1 MGRTGV
7 TWLALLGAAAGV
19 LVRGDTPLEPFPAY
33 ADSDICARLMVGPIT
48 DARTQCSRSTYKD
61 GAEGVLVR
69 LRDNLVLSVN
79 KQKFLQERVGD
90 FVSVTGEVKEKN
102 GRIKVDSIKSIDL
115 GSIPSGS
122 VNKMLDVRQYKVTGE
137 DAKIFEK
144 IRHELAM
151 LPYFSDYDYISFAF
165 LGGEVI
171 LSGWTVRDINRGDAE
186 HAAKSVKG
194 VEHVTN
200 NIDVLPL
207 GSMDM
212 TIRANTRLKLQ
223 RFLSR
228 YFWGSG
234 SDIKIIIKNGKT
246 ILLGQVTTKED
257 SDVAFIQAN
266 SVPGAFKVFNLL
278 RVTGKGK

>member
-1 MGRTGV
+1 MGRTSV

-19 LVRGDTPLEPFPAY
+19 FGRGDTPLTTFPAY

-48 DARTQCSRSTYKD
+48 DERVQCSRSTYKD

-69 LRDNLVLSVN
+69 LKDNLVLSVN
-79 KQKFLQERVGD
+79 KQKFLEERVGD
-90 FVSVTGEVKEKN
+90 YVSVTGEVKEKD
-102 GRIKVDSIKSIDL
+102 GRIKLDSVKSIDL

-122 VNKMLDVRQYKVTGE
+122 VNKMLDVRQYKATGQ
-137 DAKIFEK
+137 DAQIFEK

-151 LPYFSDYDYISFAF
+151 LPYISDYDYISFTY

-171 LSGWTVRDINRGDAE
+171 LSGWTVRDTNRGDAE
-186 HAAKSVKG
+186 RAAKSVKG

-212 TIRANTRLKLQ
+212 TIRANTRMKLQ
-223 RFLSR
+223 RLLSR
-228 YFWGSG
+228 YFWGNG
-234 SDIKIIIKNGKT
+234 SDIKIVVKNGKI

-278 RVTGKGK
+278 RVTGKSK